1 MCCLEGVT
9 CAHVHVLCV
18 CVLVCGSPLLS
29 VSLSV
34 LIVVLSLLVN
44 SKNAKPF
51 YQCLFVCNCVS
62 AACVVWIACMW

>member
-1 MCCLEGVT
+1 M
-9 CAHVHVLCV
+9 HMYMYM
-18 CVLVCGSPLLS
+18 CVLVCDSPLLS

-51 YQCLFVCNCVS
+51 HQCLFVCNCVS

>member
-1 MCCLEGVT
+1 M
-9 CAHVHVLCV
+9 HMYMYMCV
-18 CVLVCGSPLLS
+18 CAVCGSPLLS

-51 YQCLFVCNCVS
+51 HQCLFVCNCVS
-62 AACVVWIACMW
+62 ASCVVWIACMW

>member
-1 MCCLEGVT
+1 M
-9 CAHVHVLCV
+9 HMYMYYV